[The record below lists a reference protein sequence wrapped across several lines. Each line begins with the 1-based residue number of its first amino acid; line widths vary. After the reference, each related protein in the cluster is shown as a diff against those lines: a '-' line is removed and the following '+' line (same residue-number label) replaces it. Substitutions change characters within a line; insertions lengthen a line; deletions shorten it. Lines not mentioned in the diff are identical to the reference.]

1 MAMSDLGGSMT
12 AEQTIRSA
20 VAAFVQNYNAG
31 NIERLTEI
39 FADDLIDMSAGGPTL
54 GGAEAKRHFVERV
67 AGTHEKFHPHLVIE
81 IDEIHVADGWAYQR
95 GSLMVTLIPKGGG
108 ETAFIRQ
115 RYLEI
120 WRRDTEGDWKIAIEM
135 DNSEES

>member
-54 GGAEAKRHFVERV
+54 GARKRSV
-67 AGTHEKFHPHLVIE
+67 TS
-81 IDEIHVADGWAYQR
+81 WS
-95 GSLMVTLIPKGGG
+95 GSPARMKN
-108 ETAFIRQ
+108 FIRT
-115 RYLEI
+115 
-120 WRRDTEGDWKIAIEM
+120 W
-135 DNSEES
+135 